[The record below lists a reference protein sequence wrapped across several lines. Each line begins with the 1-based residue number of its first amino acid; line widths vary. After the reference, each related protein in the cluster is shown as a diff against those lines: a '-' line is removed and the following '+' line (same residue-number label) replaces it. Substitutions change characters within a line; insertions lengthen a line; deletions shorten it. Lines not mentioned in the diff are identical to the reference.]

1 MNQELLKEVLSV
13 PTFFGE
19 EDNMINFLK
28 DYLESKDLEY
38 KVDDIGNIYVTK
50 GDSDK
55 YPCFVSHTDTVH
67 QVNERLEVYEN
78 QDGNLQGRDSVDRTP
93 LGIGGDDK
101 CGVYLCLEMLDKLD
115 NIKVAFFVGE
125 EYGMVGSKQAD
136 PDFFSN
142 VLYSIQFDSPYGNT
156 MSMTLMNKPLFDI
169 DSPFGK
175 TVGPILKEY
184 GITEWQHHP
193 YTDTYQLMIK
203 FGFPCLN
210 IAAGYHR
217 YHTVNEYV
225 VPSEVNNSLELAL
238 NLFHNLDYMHQQ
250 VPQHVVSNSTP

>member
-1 MNQELLKEVLSV
+1 MNQELLKEVLSI
-13 PTFFGE
+13 PTYFGE
-19 EDNMINFLK
+19 EDNMINFLE
-28 DYLESKDLEY
+28 DYLKNKDLEY
-38 KVDDIGNIYVTK
+38 TVDKIGNIYVTK
-50 GDSDK
+50 GDSNG

-78 QDGNLQGRDSVDRTP
+78 QAGNLQGRDSLDHSP

-115 NIKVAFFVGE
+115 NVKVAFFVGE
-125 EYGMVGSKQAD
+125 EYGMVGSKEAD
-136 PDFFSN
+136 PEFFKD
-142 VLYSIQFDSPYGNT
+142 VLYSIQFDSPEGDT
-156 MSMTLMNKPLFDI
+156 MSMTLMNKPLFEVE
-169 DSPFGK
+169 SKFGE
-175 TVGPILKEY
+175 TVEPVLRIG
-184 GITEWQHHP
+184 GITKWQRHP

-225 VPSEVNNSLELAL
+225 VPSEVNNSLKVAL
-238 NLFHNLDYMHQQ
+238 NLVKAIKRCEVFKEELTI
-250 VPQHVVSNSTP
+250 TP